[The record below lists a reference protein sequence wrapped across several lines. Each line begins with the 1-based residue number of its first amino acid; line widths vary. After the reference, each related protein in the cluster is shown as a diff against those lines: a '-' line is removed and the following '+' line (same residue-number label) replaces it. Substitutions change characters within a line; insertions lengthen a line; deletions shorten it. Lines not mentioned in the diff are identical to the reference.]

1 MQQEHK
7 LLSDDLTHRLN
18 DLHTLERKR
27 TELEKELY
35 ELRPLKQKLQDIEFQ
50 VEEVLQKKSKSDS
63 EINRL

>member
-50 VEEVLQKKSKSDS
+50 VEEVLQKKTKSDS